1 MRTVR
6 ISAVC
11 VLLSSIAFAARGDEA
26 PEYGPAK
33 GTLIV
38 IGGGSLKDTGIL
50 ETFLRLAGGKDARLV
65 VVPTAGGNK
74 NADGRI
80 RVYDE
85 DKAVAPWKNRG
96 FKHVR
101 MLHTHDPKVADTE
114 EFAAALTDA
123 TAVWFDGGRQW
134 NLVDSYRNTRTH
146 RAFHKVLERGGVIAG
161 SSAGATIQGD
171 YLVRGA
177 VAGPDIVMTP
187 EKEHERG
194 LNFLRKTAIDQ
205 HINTRMRWDDLIPV
219 IKKYPELL
227 GLGLS
232 EGTAIV
238 VRGDRFE
245 VMGAWKVAVHD
256 NQRAYHPWE
265 KPYFVLSA
273 GDVYNMKSRRIE
285 RFGNGRAATAYPA
298 ILLEARNRGTS
309 AGAAAS
315 TKNDPLAGAWV
326 VVAMRNGGKEDAQLK
341 DHTATFADGKVTF
354 KSKDEKEHAA
364 TYTLGANKSPATI
377 DLVPADGPH
386 KGKTLMA
393 IYVIEKNELK
403 LCIGKEGEDRP
414 STFSS
419 KAGEETI
426 LLMLK
431 RVDTGG

>member
-1 MRTVR
+1 MRKVQ
-6 ISAVC
+6 ISAACV
-11 VLLSSIAFAARGDEA
+11 VLLLIAFAARGEEA

-38 IGGGSLKDTGIL
+38 IGGGSVKDTGIV
-50 ETFLRLAGGKDARLV
+50 ETFHRLAGGKDARLV

-74 NADGRI
+74 KADGQV
-80 RVYDE
+80 RVYDA
-85 DKAVAPWKNRG
+85 DKVVASWKNRG

-101 MLHTHDPKVADTE
+101 MLHTHDPKVADSE
-114 EFAAALTDA
+114 EFAAALADA

-177 VAGPDIVMTP
+177 VAGPQIVMTP

-238 VRGDRFE
+238 VKGDRFE
-245 VMGAWKVAVHD
+245 VLGAWKVAVHD
-256 NQRAYHPWE
+256 NQRAYQPWE
-265 KPYFVLSA
+265 KPYFVLSR
-273 GDVYNMKSRRIE
+273 GDVYNMKSRKIE
-285 RFGNGRAATAYPA
+285 RFGKGRAATAYPT
-298 ILLEARNRGTS
+298 ILS
-309 AGAAAS
+309 
-315 TKNDPLAGAWV
+315 
-326 VVAMRNGGKEDAQLK
+326 
-341 DHTATFADGKVTF
+341 
-354 KSKDEKEHAA
+354 EKR
-364 TYTLGANKSPATI
+364 
-377 DLVPADGPH
+377 VPA
-386 KGKTLMA
+386 
-393 IYVIEKNELK
+393 
-403 LCIGKEGEDRP
+403 GE
-414 STFSS
+414 
-419 KAGEETI
+419 
-426 LLMLK
+426 
-431 RVDTGG
+431 